1 MSMQEYWLNHKIW
14 YVVHL
19 LELKAVLLIEI
30 NEYDMIFC
38 MYLLSEVG
46 SGVNWIFD
54 ILWHSILF
62 TFSSVVAKDS
72 VNWISLTDLCRWRRL
87 SLRWCTMVW
96 GQPLSGTPPNR
107 TTWACWPSP
116 TSSTS
121 YTSTTS
127 PPSSRWRSWRT
138 TRSRR
143 GARSWRTNS
152 DRSCVSSRTLTCIRL
167 SRPSSP
173 PRSTACRW

>member
-1 MSMQEYWLNHKIW
+1 
-14 YVVHL
+14 
-19 LELKAVLLIEI
+19 
-30 NEYDMIFC
+30 MIFC

-152 DRSCVSSRTLTCIRL
+152 GRLCVSSRTLTCTRP